1 MPIYFRNTPV
11 REPFIFDSIGADWV
25 QEATSR
31 PDGHPLYHYL
41 QTVSGCGRI
50 TIQGKNYFLNENE
63 GVLIAPS
70 IRHSYAART
79 PVWLTCFATFTGTV
93 EGSIPRILKNRSI
106 IFIEKEQGAR
116 IGEMLRHTTH
126 KYGAPP
132 LNTQELSLDCYQ
144 LLLQFVE
151 GLSDKALLE
160 DPLYLRYVAP
170 IVEQIETHY
179 NSPCHRRRTQPYR
192 LCDPPVS
199 FPALPPFSG
208 MLRIRIPHLLPY
220 QPCQGASADISA
232 PRDSGDCRTGRL
244 FRSEP
249 FYRHVQK
256 IHRKDAARFQTLPLG
271 LCRLCHTLSGRRRFN
286 FSRSSWNG

>member
-25 QEATSR
+25 QEETSR
-31 PDGHPLYHYL
+31 PEGYPFYHYL

-50 TIQGKNYFLNENE
+50 TIQGKSFLLHENE
-63 GVLIAPS
+63 GVLIAPY

-93 EGSIPRILKNRSI
+93 EGSIPRILKNRPT

-116 IGEMLRHTTH
+116 IGEMIRRTTR

-132 LNTQELSLDCYQ
+132 LNTQELSLDCYR

-151 GLSDKALLE
+151 GLSDKTLFE

-179 NSPCHRRRTQPYR
+179 NSPVTVGELSRTVYVTPQY
-192 LCDPPVS
+192 LS
-199 FPALPPFSG
+199 
-208 MLRIRIPHLLPY
+208 
-220 QPCQGASADISA
+220 
-232 PRDSGDCRTGRL
+232 RL
-244 FRSEP
+244 FRRFLGCSVYEYLTSCRISRAKELLLTYP
-249 FYRHVQK
+249 HLEIQEIAGQVGFSDPSHFIAMFKK
-256 IHRKDAARFQTLPLG
+256 ITGKTPLDF
-271 LCRLCHTLSGRRRFN
+271 RRFH
-286 FSRSSWNG
+286 

>member
-144 LLLQFVE
+144 LL
-151 GLSDKALLE
+151 D
-160 DPLYLRYVAP
+160 
-170 IVEQIETHY
+170 
-179 NSPCHRRRTQPYR
+179 
-192 LCDPPVS
+192 
-199 FPALPPFSG
+199 
-208 MLRIRIPHLLPY
+208 
-220 QPCQGASADISA
+220 
-232 PRDSGDCRTGRL
+232 
-244 FRSEP
+244 
-249 FYRHVQK
+249 
-256 IHRKDAARFQTLPLG
+256 RK
-271 LCRLCHTLSGRRRFN
+271 SVV
-286 FSRSSWNG
+286 

>member
-31 PDGHPLYHYL
+31 PDGPPLYHYL

-50 TIQGKNYFLNENE
+50 TIQGKSYFLNENE

-93 EGSIPRILKNRSI
+93 EGSIPRILKNRPI

-179 NSPCHRRRTQPYR
+179 NSPFTVGELSRTVYVTPQY
-192 LCDPPVS
+192 LS
-199 FPALPPFSG
+199 
-208 MLRIRIPHLLPY
+208 
-220 QPCQGASADISA
+220 
-232 PRDSGDCRTGRL
+232 RL
-244 FRSEP
+244 FR
-249 FYRHVQK
+249 
-256 IHRKDAARFQTLPLG
+256 RFLGCSVYEYLTSCRISRAKELLLTYPHLEIQEIAGQVGFSDPSHFIAMFKKSTGRTPLDF
-271 LCRLCHTLSGRRRFN
+271 RRFH
-286 FSRSSWNG
+286 